1 MLILFCF
8 LGGLSVGLGAWFIAH
23 RRWTKSLKDLFEQ
36 KNQLAQEKKMAV
48 EFMHNLAE
56 AIGEG
61 VERKVLYQR
70 IVHTAVMTTG
80 AMSACIYEKLP
91 NARLKGVMVEGLFP
105 PQRAIKVN
113 SDEKDVPRARFI
125 EKILNSE
132 ILEAEEG
139 IVGQVAKTGKP
150 VFIPDALSDPRVI
163 KHNDESLSVRSMIF
177 APLIHDDQCLGVLA
191 VANPASGSPFSETDF
206 SMINSLGEQA
216 ALAIKNS
223 DALNLRLEKTRM
235 DADLRLAHDVQELF
249 LTREFPLIKGLE
261 IGARYV
267 PSAQV
272 GGDFYDFYKLSRH
285 KFCLCVADVSGKGVP
300 ASLLMALCQTHLKHL
315 VHKNRSPAEVLVLL
329 NEELFPRIRKD
340 MFITLFLAVLDTE
353 SDKVT
358 YARAGHEP
366 ALLLKRQ
373 PLETDQEPCPVVEL
387 RGNGMALGIL
397 EPNLFNEFVCDEV
410 ADFSIGDLLC
420 LYTDGVTE
428 TSNPEKEEFG
438 LARLKNEL
446 VQYRELDPESLN
458 QKIIQD
464 LNKFCAQ
471 ELDRDD
477 LTLLTIKRV

>member
-1 MLILFCF
+1 MLLVICF
-8 LGGLSVGLGAWFIAH
+8 LGGLILGCGAWLIGH
-23 RRWTKSLKDLFEQ
+23 RNWASLRKQLLEQ
-36 KNQLAQEKKMAV
+36 KNQLSQEKKLAV

-70 IVHTAVMTTG
+70 IVHTAVITTN

-91 NARLKGVMVEGLFP
+91 NGRLKGVAVEGLFP
-105 PQRAIKVN
+105 PQRAIKSN
-113 SDEKDVPRARFI
+113 HDEKDAPRARFI

-139 IVGQVAKTGKP
+139 IVGEVVKTRKP
-150 VFIPDALSDPRVI
+150 VFIPDAQSDPRVI
-163 KHNDESLSVRSMIF
+163 KHNDQSLSVRSMIF
-177 APLIHDDQCLGVLA
+177 APLVHDDQCLGVLA
-191 VANPASGSPFSETDF
+191 VANPANGLPFTETDF

-223 DALNLRLEKTRM
+223 DAMNLRFEKTRM

-249 LTREFPLIKGLE
+249 LTREFPHIKGLE
-261 IGARYV
+261 IGAKYV

-272 GGDFYDFYKLSRH
+272 GGDFYDFYKLSSN

-315 VHKNRSPAEVLVLL
+315 VNKNRSPSEVLSLL

-340 MFITLFLAVLDTE
+340 MFITLFLAVLDTKLN
-353 SDKVT
+353 KVT

-366 ALLLKRQ
+366 ALLLKSD
-373 PLETDQEPCPVVEL
+373 PKKSDQEPSCVLEL

-397 EPNLFNEFVCDEV
+397 EPNLFNELVQDEV
-410 ADFSIGDLLC
+410 TDFSLGNLLC

-428 TSNPEKEEFG
+428 TANAEKEEFG
-438 LARLKNEL
+438 LSRLKDEL
-446 VQYRELDPESLN
+446 LNHQELDPESLN

-464 LNKFCAQ
+464 LNKFRAE